1 MSAAET
7 DDSNVSTNLQ
17 RLFSKSKS
25 LAEALRS
32 TGAISATKRVLWKR
46 TSQKRHEKEIIR
58 HVVVDFASPTRANL
72 PQMFQE
78 GLDILNDQGR
88 VWERAVYGYEIAP
101 ITVNKEPIRLSLNP
115 HKLTAHLQ
123 TPDPTGNYDP
133 TDRTACRVLA
143 TGLAHELRLLPLEY
157 NTKIE
162 LIAEHRLPALL
173 KSYSERLDTPSLAT
187 LVSDKAEEIAALV
200 ERKILLDAKEQE
212 DGASIQLQPKHM
224 VSAATSKWLSDIP
237 VRDLAR
243 TSSATKTASNDLNDA
258 PECSRYEDIL
268 VRSPAFKW
276 LCASILK
283 ELTLQRG
290 PFRSFS
296 NTIQEALDSNE
307 LEWIIRFRFQWDL
320 AGFLTHEYGD
330 KDQTLGEVITI
341 TGTPDNA
348 QAVTCSTYLH
358 QVWPC
363 VGPEIL
369 CAIQDAFRRHGE
381 SQGVTEVC
389 DLHLLY
395 GKTRPTKFTAQF
407 QPNTSAFWFDVKGTK
422 EAISEAVEVV
432 AWIVGAL
439 RSSDHD
445 TGIFIRPEIGK
456 ITYDTDGMKALH
468 IKYARLT
475 PLSNEQ
481 GQMAHSPIL
490 QNGRCWQ
497 AMFRNPV
504 VVSEFPIPR
513 RPRSLEHSG
522 LEISFDMMASLVQAP
537 RLTEYAGRQY
547 LKGFSSMLV
556 AVKKTDGIVLWHH
569 YYNPSG
575 GRVSYSDAASRERPD
590 CQHISIEDILAAR
603 HIIGWCN
610 HAQFRAGD
618 PAIACGSIKPSGLPL
633 PSRKVL
639 LEKITLSAGST
650 VTAGVSF
657 AIGEK
662 DKPIHIS
669 RDSYLLKLKWVHQ
682 KSVVLWDVA
691 DKRGWLLNG
700 IDALFHLLR
709 NSLESCRTDKFNSL
723 FLFDFSMFKIYTEAN
738 KVSAILTLG
747 DHNNRK
753 LAMYV
758 RDENPHTSYITL
770 QDKVEEL
777 IGTLERMFD
786 HQSEVRT
793 SKGINANVRL
803 RRRLQGWDFCDLVLG
818 RDLDLREASLTMD
831 AFSWVDF
838 VKEIGAVTLLGKGF
852 GELIVPALGSKPCFL
867 SELGRH
873 PKGKVLPL
881 RRRGRHTSHRWGPF
895 F

>member
-1 MSAAET
+1 
-7 DDSNVSTNLQ
+7 
-17 RLFSKSKS
+17 
-25 LAEALRS
+25 
-32 TGAISATKRVLWKR
+32 
-46 TSQKRHEKEIIR
+46 
-58 HVVVDFASPTRANL
+58 
-72 PQMFQE
+72 
-78 GLDILNDQGR
+78 
-88 VWERAVYGYEIAP
+88 
-101 ITVNKEPIRLSLNP
+101 
-115 HKLTAHLQ
+115 
-123 TPDPTGNYDP
+123 
-133 TDRTACRVLA
+133 
-143 TGLAHELRLLPLEY
+143 
-157 NTKIE
+157 
-162 LIAEHRLPALL
+162 
-173 KSYSERLDTPSLAT
+173 
-187 LVSDKAEEIAALV
+187 
-200 ERKILLDAKEQE
+200 
-212 DGASIQLQPKHM
+212 M

-243 TSSATKTASNDLNDA
+243 TSSATKTASNDLNHA

-296 NTIQEALDSNE
+296 NTVQEALDSNE
-307 LEWIIRFRFQWDL
+307 LVWIIRFRFQWDL

-341 TGTPDNA
+341 TGTPDSA

-490 QNGRCWQ
+490 QNGICWQ

-504 VVSEFPIPR
+504 VVSEFPILR

-537 RLTEYAGRQY
+537 RLTQYAGRQY

-575 GRVSYSDAASRERPD
+575 GRVSYSDAASRESPD
-590 CQHISIEDILAAR
+590 CQQISIEDILAAR

-618 PAIACGSIKPSGLPL
+618 PAIACGSIRPSGLPL

-723 FLFDFSMFKIYTEAN
+723 FLFDFSLFKIYTEAN

-753 LAMYV
+753 LGMYV

-803 RRRLQGWDFCDLVLG
+803 RRRLQGWDFCDLALG

-852 GELIVPALGSKPCFL
+852 GELIVPAPGSSRASCQNWAAI
-867 SELGRH
+867 
-873 PKGKVLPL
+873 PKGKYYLCAGVDDILHIAGDLSSDEKHEDTTVKLLRLTRQRGWLNPSPRGHPFSACPCSTRDSSEAPSNTNCCPVQFVVPATTTKLPRLSKMQHRIMPSHLEESRNGAVIFGQGLVNLIRRLWPDDGVDQIVTVSLTDISAQPNDSFPDSNQQVLNMLPPDGSGSDSGDSATQMD
-881 RRRGRHTSHRWGPF
+881 RMTPSPTANPSHPSSCLLVNNGGKSQVFVLSPPSRLGSDEMGEPIDMKQKGTNVIRQRLGNLVVGNR
-895 F
+895 